1 MKYCYYKEQN
11 NLYELRDDI
20 DKEIIDLK
28 TEIEKL
34 QEELEKKT
42 TIRNKYQEE
51 ISSNRSIFL
60 ENKLKKENAK
70 QMVMDKLKY
79 YKDNE
84 LDLPIEILE
93 SYKFKPSRYSLVEF
107 LLMKNYKIDYEKEVI
122 VFKQEN

>member
-28 TEIEKL
+28 AEIGKL
-34 QEELEKKT
+34 QEELEKKI

-51 ISSNRSIFL
+51 IIRNRSIFL
-60 ENKLKKENAK
+60 ENKFKKENAE

-79 YKDNE
+79 YKDNG

-107 LLMKNYKIDYEKEVI
+107 LLMENYKIDYDKEI
-122 VFKQEN
+122 VVFRKEN